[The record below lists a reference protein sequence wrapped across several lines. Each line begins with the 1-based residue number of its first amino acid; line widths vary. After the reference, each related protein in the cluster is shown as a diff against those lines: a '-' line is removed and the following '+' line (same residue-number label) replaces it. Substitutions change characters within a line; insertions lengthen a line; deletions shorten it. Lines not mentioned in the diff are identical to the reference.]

1 MAEGAVPMSG
11 QRHISVPKA
20 FAGGD
25 VCEWL
30 TRFEICA
37 RANAWDDTRKAL
49 TLPTLLE
56 GEALAVWLE
65 LSEAEQADYK
75 VIKEKLIAKLRP
87 AGFVLL
93 DEFHARKL
101 RPDESPSLFRHELK
115 KLLERAMP
123 GVDTA
128 TRDRLLIHQFLLGL
142 PIGISR
148 QLRATGETT
157 KLDAVVN
164 RARLLMTLEEQE
176 HNHTV
181 AISNEPRQ
189 NEVQELREEVA
200 KLTEQVIAL
209 TTADSRRTQRC
220 FSCNRQ
226 GHTQRECPDRRRQA
240 RRNLQCWQCG
250 QLGHFARDCRQQGND
265 RGASA
270 RVNSC
275 PSSQQ

>member
-1 MAEGAVPMSG
+1 M
-11 QRHISVPKA
+11 
-20 FAGGD
+20 
-25 VCEWL
+25 
-30 TRFEICA
+30 
-37 RANAWDDTRKAL
+37 
-49 TLPTLLE
+49 
-56 GEALAVWLE
+56 WLE

-75 VIKEKLIAKLRP
+75 VAKEKLIAKLRP

-101 RPDESPSLFRHELK
+101 RPDESPSLFQHELK

-128 TRDRLLIHQFLLGL
+128 TRNRLLIHQFFLGL

-157 KLDAVVN
+157 ELDAVMD
-164 RARLLMTLEEQE
+164 RARLLMTLEEQK
-176 HNHTV
+176 HNHIA

-189 NEVQELREEVA
+189 SEVQELQEEVA

-250 QLGHFARDCRQQGND
+250 QLGHFAWDCRQQGND

-270 RVNSC
+270 RVNSR

>member
-1 MAEGAVPMSG
+1 
-11 QRHISVPKA
+11 
-20 FAGGD
+20 
-25 VCEWL
+25 
-30 TRFEICA
+30 
-37 RANAWDDTRKAL
+37 
-49 TLPTLLE
+49 
-56 GEALAVWLE
+56 
-65 LSEAEQADYK
+65 
-75 VIKEKLIAKLRP
+75 
-87 AGFVLL
+87 
-93 DEFHARKL
+93 
-101 RPDESPSLFRHELK
+101 
-115 KLLERAMP
+115 MP

-142 PIGISR
+142 PIGISL

-209 TTADSRRTQRC
+209 TTADSRRTQQC

-226 GHTQRECPDRRRQA
+226 GHTQRECPDRRRQ
-240 RRNLQCWQCG
+240 
-250 QLGHFARDCRQQGND
+250 
-265 RGASA
+265 
-270 RVNSC
+270 V
-275 PSSQQ
+275 